1 MTDTPPDALGYRLKV
16 GVVMPS
22 TNTIVQPETD
32 AVRVQGVTYHTGRI
46 PISDKKISM
55 DNFLEHV
62 ESMRAGIETATDQ
75 VKTAGIDCLI
85 MAVALEAFWGGVAQS
100 NALKA
105 KLAAHAG
112 VPVILGSDAVATALN
127 AFGAKNIA
135 VLTPH
140 MPKGDVEVQ
149 RWLEESGFAV
159 KRLTGL
165 QCQSPRAIAQVPQ
178 DHIRDALIALNGDDV
193 DALVQVGTNLA
204 GADVAAKVEI
214 MLGKPVISINVV
226 SAWAALRQA
235 GVTDRIDGRGR
246 ILEEH

>member
-1 MTDTPPDALGYRLKV
+1 MTATPPDALGYRLKV

-32 AVRVQGVTYHTGRI
+32 AVRVPGVTFHTGRI
-46 PISDKKISM
+46 PISDKKIST
-55 DNFLEHV
+55 DNFLDHV
-62 ESMRAGIETATDQ
+62 EAMRAGIETATDQ
-75 VKTAGIDCLI
+75 VKSAGIDCLI
-85 MAVALEAFWGGVAQS
+85 MAVALEAFWGGVQQS
-100 NALKA
+100 EALKA
-105 KLAAHAG
+105 KLADHAG
-112 VPVILGSDAVATALN
+112 VPVILGSDAVAAALK

-149 RWLEESGFAV
+149 KWLEESGFQV

-178 DHIRDALIALNGDDV
+178 DRIRSELTALDGDDI

-204 GADVAAKVEI
+204 GAAVAAETEKT
-214 MLGKPVISINVV
+214 LGKPVISINTV
-226 SAWAALRQA
+226 SAWATLRQA
-235 GVTDRIDGRGR
+235 GIPDRIAGRGR